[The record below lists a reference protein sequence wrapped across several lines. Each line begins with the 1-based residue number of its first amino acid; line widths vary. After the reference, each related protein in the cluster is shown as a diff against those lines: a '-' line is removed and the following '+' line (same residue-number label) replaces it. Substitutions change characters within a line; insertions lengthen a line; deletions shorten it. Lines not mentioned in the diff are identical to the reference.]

1 MATLAH
7 RLLSEA
13 NSPKPAG
20 LRKTSRPLW
29 GAGRYQDGARLLPSP
44 LGKQAVG
51 LAALARPPDT
61 TTLHDSGELLTVCSW
76 PERYWELREEQR
88 GTGRVWGHRQ
98 HLPPPINALHC
109 QAGAGHCSRWEKR
122 LFFLSQPLMGRAGG
136 GCWATRAGWKP
147 TLTTLPL
154 LSWSSAGL
162 RGGKP
167 SGSPRGYPWVPWPLD
182 GFLTCWDA
190 GHPQMDWKAHP

>member
-88 GTGRVWGHRQ
+88 GTGVGTQ
-98 HLPPPINALHC
+98 AAPPPTHQC
-109 QAGAGHCSRWEKR
+109 PP
-122 LFFLSQPLMGRAGG
+122 LSGRSWPL
-136 GCWATRAGWKP
+136 
-147 TLTTLPL
+147 LPL
-154 LSWSSAGL
+154 GEKALFSLAAT
-162 RGGKP
+162 
-167 SGSPRGYPWVPWPLD
+167 D
-182 GFLTCWDA
+182 GACGWRML
-190 GHPQMDWKAHP
+190 GH